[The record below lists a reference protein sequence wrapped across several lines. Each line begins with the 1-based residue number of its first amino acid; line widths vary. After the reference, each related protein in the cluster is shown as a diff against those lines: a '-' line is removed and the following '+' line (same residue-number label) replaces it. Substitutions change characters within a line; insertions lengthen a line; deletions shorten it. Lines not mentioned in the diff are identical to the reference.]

1 MLDDKY
7 KKAFLEEAF
16 EFIESANQLILY
28 LEKDPTNESTI
39 NELFR
44 IMHSLKSEA
53 GLLGFSTIM
62 EISHIL
68 EDLFDNFRKKKQ
80 SISNETINIILKAI
94 DFINDSL
101 NSISA
106 TSEEITETDIIDKL
120 KQTYS
125 SMLSESRV
133 DKKSTILQQ
142 EKVTKDKNKES
153 FLLDDLE
160 ISFGKPIDFTKIK
173 QQFVLSDFETHLIE
187 SEKATYLLVEVKVID
202 NCVMKYPRMYLVY
215 NNLRSSVE
223 VIKTIPD
230 IEEDQDDSHYDTIS
244 FIIKVTGDYK
254 NEDFYNLFKVDEI
267 KSVKISEVKQIE
279 YSREDEETEAS
290 TSNSKVYTDESLNI
304 LKKSSNSTL
313 RIDIEKLDALGRSA
327 GEIITNRAKF
337 EQILEYLRGGESIN
351 FIIQKMEEAQGELFR
366 ISDELQT
373 IIMQLRMIP
382 VSIVFNKFPR
392 VVRDIAAK
400 LNKDVDFI
408 ILGEDTEID
417 KKVIEEIQDPITH
430 LIRNAIDHGIE
441 SKNERIANGKSPRG
455 KITLGAYQEGSN
467 IIIEVSDD
475 GAGLNYD
482 KIASKVR
489 KLYPDIN
496 VDTLSQ
502 NELVDYLF
510 KPGFSTKDEI
520 TTLSGR
526 GVGLDVVKDHITRLR
541 GRIEVTTEKNIGT
554 SIKLILPLTLTILEV
569 LMVKSC
575 DSFYAIPIFNIEQTD
590 RIPFSSI
597 EQLDNYDI
605 LQYRNEVYSVL
616 YLSELVG
623 KEKKIKLEEDLVYIV
638 IVRYNRR
645 KVCILIDDL
654 VGEQDIVV
662 QSLDDVFKRIKGIS
676 GVAILGDGSIALILD
691 IPEIVNDFVKKNAAI
706 LNKIEQNSNLARIH
720 DEIVANYKNPEVLT
734 DNKKTFTEVN
744 INFNENERIQKK
756 EDQNSEN
763 ANDNKD
769 KQDGSSEITELSI
782 LDLS

>member
-16 EFIESANQLILY
+16 EFVESANQLILY

-68 EDLFDNFRKKKQ
+68 EDLFDNFRKKKLP
-80 SISNETINIILKAI
+80 ISNETINIILKAI

-120 KQTYS
+120 KQAY
-125 SMLSESRV
+125 LSIQGGGKIE
-133 DKKSTILQQ
+133 KKSSISEQ
-142 EKVTKDKNKES
+142 EKKEKEES

-160 ISFGKPIDFTKIK
+160 ISFGKPIDFANIK
-173 QQFVLSDFETHLIE
+173 QQFILSDFETHLIE

-202 NCVMKYPRMYLVY
+202 NCIMKYPRMYLVY

-267 KSVKISEVKQIE
+267 KSVRISEIKQIE
-279 YSREDEETEAS
+279 HSREDEETEVS
-290 TSNSKVYTDESLNI
+290 ISNSKVNSDESLNI

-408 ILGEDTEID
+408 ILGADTEID

-430 LIRNAIDHGIE
+430 IIRNAIDHGIE
-441 SKNERIANGKSPRG
+441 SKNERIAKGKPPRG

-482 KIASKVR
+482 KIASKVK
-489 KLYPDIN
+489 KLYSDVN
-496 VDTLSQ
+496 VDALSQ
-502 NELVDYLF
+502 NELIDYLF

-605 LQYRNEVYSVL
+605 LQYRNEVYSVM

-623 KEKKIKLEEDLVYIV
+623 KGKKIKLEEDLVYIV

-691 IPEIVNDFVKKNAAI
+691 IPEIVNDFVKKNTAI
-706 LNKIEQNSNLARIH
+706 LNKIEENSNLARIH